1 MPICSS
7 ATSYVYPDKY
17 LSVDKPGVSITI
29 YSIVAF
35 SIQITVC
42 GWLTSSLF
50 VIHRTALLQ
59 CVLQRW
65 HVDESWHMAAD
76 GCSRVHFLWANPQLP
91 NRCCLRSGSAS
102 WWDIQEF
109 IRIRIIEKKS
119 CSLMWHDRVVEKSTD
134 GIVDESSTILS
145 CSLLVICQEDRN
157 GLFLL
162 SHLANMISW
171 MQDICC
177 VRQINLH
184 ILGVC
189 IDVVYN
195 PIGWSLWYMM
205 WYNWCTSPLCRK
217 MGGHWK
223 QLLKYYTNWKAAAF
237 FYVINKHSL
246 HVFCLV
252 ADVALGL
259 CEGNVYYTIIKQAS
273 LLM

>member
-50 VIHRTALLQ
+50 VIHQTVLLQ

-119 CSLMWHDRVVEKSTD
+119 CSLMWHDIVVEKSTD

-205 WYNWCTSPLCRK
+205 WYNWCTSPLCRNGWTLETIVEILHK
-217 MGGHWK
+217 LKSSHF
-223 QLLKYYTNWKAAAF
+223 LLCHLLFTLSFSCWFALWSMRGKCRLHYYHT
-237 FYVINKHSL
+237 S
-246 HVFCLV
+246 
-252 ADVALGL
+252 
-259 CEGNVYYTIIKQAS
+259 
-273 LLM
+273 